1 MYRMIHSYSFFKNK
15 EFIILSVFKKNTSLK
30 SFSIATRFI
39 LTTNI
44 FILGLISTLFTDNS
58 TFKIILFFSLLST
71 SVTANNILIISSS
84 YISNLF
90 SVVPIENL
98 DYIIIEEPSYTSFK
112 LVFHS
117 RDNTKYKPIVL
128 SNKNM
133 NHIKAT
139 LREYG
144 CEVHVSTTYK

>member
-1 MYRMIHSYSFFKNK
+1 MIHSYSFFKSK

-30 SFSIATRFI
+30 SSSITTRFI

-44 FILGLISTLFTDNS
+44 FILGLISTFFTDNS

-71 SVTANNILIISSS
+71 SVTTNNILIISRS

-90 SVVPIENL
+90 SVVPISNL
-98 DYIIIEEPSYTSFK
+98 DYIIIEKPSYTSFK

-128 SNKNM
+128 SNKNID
-133 NHIKAT
+133 HIIAT